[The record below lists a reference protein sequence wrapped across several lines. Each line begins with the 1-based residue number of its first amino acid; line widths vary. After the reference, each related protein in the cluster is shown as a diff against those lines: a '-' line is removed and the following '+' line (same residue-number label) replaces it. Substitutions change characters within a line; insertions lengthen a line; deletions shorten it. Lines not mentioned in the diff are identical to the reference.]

1 MTNKEIIDEA
11 YHLGMMQNPYEIE
24 NALEFVKKLK
34 VKNFMEIGTDQGGT
48 FVCWSRVS
56 DPDGLRVSVDWAHGP
71 WGVNN
76 FDIQARNN
84 KLFSLGSNVHIL
96 DGDSH
101 AESMYNSVKSI
112 IGDKKLD
119 FLFIDGDHSHLGVKL
134 DYHMYKEFVK
144 PGGWI
149 GFHDIKGT
157 ETHHRQGCYV
167 DYFWNELQGEKI
179 WFLADSDWGGIG
191 LIQK

>member
-11 YHLGMMQNPYEIE
+11 YHLGMLQNPYEIE

-112 IGDKKLD
+112 IGDNVYIFDQPD
-119 FLFIDGDHSHLGVKL
+119 FYFKVIQNVNA
-134 DYHMYKEFVK
+134 
-144 PGGWI
+144 
-149 GFHDIKGT
+149 T
-157 ETHHRQGCYV
+157 V
-167 DYFWNELQGEKI
+167 DNIFTNGSSFTTAFDLS
-179 WFLADSDWGGIG
+179 FSS
-191 LIQK
+191 

>member
-11 YHLGMMQNPYEIE
+11 YNLGMMQNLYEIE

-56 DPDGLRVSVDWAHGP
+56 DPNGLQISVDWAHGN
-71 WGVNN
+71 WGINT

-84 KLFSLGSNVHIL
+84 KLSSLGSNVHIL

-101 AESMYNSVKSI
+101 AEAMYNNVKSI
-112 IGDKKLD
+112 IGDEKLD
-119 FLFIDGDHSHLGVKL
+119 LLFIDGDHSHLGVKL

-149 GFHDIKGT
+149 GFHDIKAT
-157 ETHHRQGCYV
+157 ENHHSQGCYV
-167 DYFWNELQGEKI
+167 DYFWDELQEKKV
-179 WFLADSDWGGIG
+179 WFMADSNWGGIG
-191 LIQK
+191 FIQK